1 MAKKRPRKKTRR
13 KTGSDGDPRWTSK
26 LPPAPGELRILQA
39 FVNTADLRAGTD
51 LAGQPRAFA
60 EWLEHW
66 GLAPPGIELT
76 DDDLRKTK
84 ELREAVRTLIGCRPG
99 KAPKAAARID
109 RAGKASPIF
118 ARVDAEGRGRLE
130 SSAECLDDALAR
142 LVAILVASQLEGTW
156 ERLRTCAHETCRG
169 AFYDFSKNRSAVWC
183 TVQCGNRKS
192 ALAYRWRNIDSVRKV
207 DAVRLWVRG
216 R

>member
-1 MAKKRPRKKTRR
+1 MAKKKPRKKKARR
-13 KTGSDGDPRWTSK
+13 KTGSDGDPRWTSR

-39 FVNTADLRAGTD
+39 FVNTADLRGGTD
-51 LAGQPRAFA
+51 LAGPRALA

-66 GLAPPGIELT
+66 GLAAPDLVLT
-76 DDDLRKTK
+76 ADDLRQAK
-84 ELREAVRTLIGCRPG
+84 ELREAVRTLVRCAPG

-118 ARVDAEGRGRLE
+118 ARLDAAGRGRLE
-130 SSAECLDDALAR
+130 SPAESLDDALAR
-142 LVAILVASQLEGTW
+142 LVAILVVSQLKETW
-156 ERLRTCAHETCRG
+156 ERLRVCAHETCRA
-169 AFYDFSKNRSAVWC
+169 AFYDFSRNRSAVWC

-192 ALAYRWRNIDSVRKV
+192 ALAYRWRNIESVRKM
-207 DAVRLWVRG
+207 DAVRSWVRG

>member
-1 MAKKRPRKKTRR
+1 MAKNKPRKKARR

-26 LPPAPGELRILQA
+26 LPPAPGQLRILQA

-66 GLAPPGIELT
+66 GLAPPGLELT
-76 DDDLRKTK
+76 GDDLKNAK
-84 ELREAVRTLIGCRPG
+84 EVREAARTLLGCRPG
-99 KAPKAAARID
+99 KAPKAAARLD

-118 ARVDAEGRGRLE
+118 ARVDAEGRGHLE
-130 SSAECLDDALAR
+130 SPAESLAGALAR
-142 LVAILVASQLEGTW
+142 LVAILVESQREGTW
-156 ERLRTCAHETCRG
+156 ERLKTCAHETCRA

-192 ALAYRWRNIDSVRKV
+192 ALAYRWRNIETVRKI
-207 DAVRLWVRG
+207 DAVRSWARG